1 MVTEPCTK
9 TYIVHPLLEPLI
21 WAFINT
27 RPGINLVQKNTLK
40 FEVKDMHKSLNYE
53 LQGEQ
58 PLVKYDQESIWFL
71 SCKLLLLYTMKM
83 LVSV

>member
-1 MVTEPCTK
+1 
-9 TYIVHPLLEPLI
+9 
-21 WAFINT
+21 
-27 RPGINLVQKNTLK
+27 
-40 FEVKDMHKSLNYE
+40 MHKSLNYE